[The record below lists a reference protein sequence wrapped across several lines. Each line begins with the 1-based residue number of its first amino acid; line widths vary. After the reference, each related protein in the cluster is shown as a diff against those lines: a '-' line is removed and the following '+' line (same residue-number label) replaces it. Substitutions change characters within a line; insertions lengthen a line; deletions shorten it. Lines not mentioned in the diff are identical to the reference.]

1 MFNFEQ
7 IDVLFLL
14 TLMTLQWGLAK
25 MACNSIETSDGGGF
39 IMTCRICSSDNQA
52 EFAAEMVIHFSG
64 LKNLDNPGVSVFPKL
79 LVCLG
84 CGFSRFTVPET
95 ALLLLANGPPAH
107 ETVTLE
113 RFLDRLAFHGRIA
126 LRKGA

>member
-1 MFNFEQ
+1 
-7 IDVLFLL
+7 
-14 TLMTLQWGLAK
+14 
-25 MACNSIETSDGGGF
+25 
-39 IMTCRICSSDNQA
+39 MTCLVCSSDNQA
-52 EFAAEMVIHFSG
+52 EVAAEMVIHFSG
-64 LKNLDNPGVSVFPKL
+64 LKNLDNPGVWAFLKL
-79 LVCLG
+79 LVCLD

-95 ALLLLANGPPAH
+95 ELLLLANGRPAH